1 MKSGYPIELLIVDD
15 DQGDIDLALEL
26 LQESKYPL
34 HIQAV
39 TDGEKAIQYL
49 LQQPPFENAVRP
61 HIVLLDL
68 NLPRKHGF
76 EVLNVVKQDP
86 YLKSIPVIILSTSAL
101 DKDILKSYALGANC
115 YLTKPMDYNGFVQV
129 IRSLDNFWFS
139 SVQLPQDE

>member
-1 MKSGYPIELLIVDD
+1 VRLGPPIELLIVDD

-34 HIQAV
+34 HIQTL
-39 TDGEKAIQYL
+39 TDGEQAIQYL
-49 LQQPPFENAVRP
+49 RQQPPFENSTKP
-61 HIVLLDL
+61 HLILLDL

-129 IRSLDNFWFS
+129 IHSLDAFWFS
-139 SVQLPQDE
+139 NVQLPQE